1 MDWYQNNATPFISA
15 TAGLDLSELYAR
27 FLPLLPVQGRILD
40 FGCGSGRDSL
50 AFARAG
56 FAVLALDPCAAFV
69 DHVQQESMQ
78 QGLTSVLEA
87 RLGSVAALAADER
100 FAGIWACASLLHL
113 PQADLPQV
121 LGRLAQALNPGG
133 VLYAS
138 FKRGSFAGERNGR
151 YFTDLEPEAAEALI
165 AATPGLVLRALWL
178 TEDMRPERQEQ
189 WVNVLAQAVVVTS
202 S

>member
-1 MDWYQNNATPFISA
+1 MNWYQNNATRFISA
-15 TAGLDLSELYAR
+15 TAGLDLSALYAR
-27 FLPLLPVQGRILD
+27 FLPLLPIHGRILD

-56 FAVLALDPCAAFV
+56 FAVLALDPCAAFI
-69 DHVQQESMQ
+69 DHVQKESRQ

-87 RLGSVAALAADER
+87 RLGTIAALAADER

-113 PQADLPQV
+113 PQAELPQV

-133 VLYAS
+133 TLYAS

-151 YFTDLEPEAAEALI
+151 YFTDLEPETAEVLI
-165 AATPGLVLRALWL
+165 TTTPGLMLREIWL
-178 TEDMRPERQEQ
+178 TKDMRPERQEQ
-189 WVNVLAQAVVVTS
+189 WVNVLAQAVCE
-202 S
+202 